1 MILPM
6 GRITRDYLR
15 NHRLCPHQ
23 CAPNMFKVLGCV
35 DALNNQM
42 NLGLTWHDVVHLYEC
57 HSLSRGCCL
66 KSQSN
71 EVRLISCLPKS
82 NKGMKD
88 DFLIVSRGW
97 HDGLPYPEGKNTR
110 WGSLGP
116 GLSAETLVLRD
127 ISIYIFYSTS
137 SQKMFI
143 IGLTMSAYFGCFAD
157 KEHISPKISCVNVPR
172 LNFLLRL
179 EIFVSKDRQLQ
190 AAHLILGYKPLLR
203 IYHQDAGP
211 SIESR
216 QPPSC
221 SDRHF

>member
-42 NLGLTWHDVVHLYEC
+42 NLGLTWHDVVHLYKC
-57 HSLSRGCCL
+57 HSLSGGCCL

-88 DFLIVSRGW
+88 DFLVISGGW
-97 HDGLPYPEGKNTR
+97 HDGLPCPVKART
-110 WGSLGP
+110 LG
-116 GLSAETLVLRD
+116 G
-127 ISIYIFYSTS
+127 
-137 SQKMFI
+137 
-143 IGLTMSAYFGCFAD
+143 
-157 KEHISPKISCVNVPR
+157 VP
-172 LNFLLRL
+172 
-179 EIFVSKDRQLQ
+179 
-190 AAHLILGYKPLLR
+190 
-203 IYHQDAGP
+203 
-211 SIESR
+211 
-216 QPPSC
+216 
-221 SDRHF
+221 

>member
-1 MILPM
+1 MLMIAFIEGGMILPM

-23 CAPNMFKVLGCV
+23 CALNMFKVLGCV

-57 HSLSRGCCL
+57 HSLSGGCCL

-71 EVRLISCLPKS
+71 GVRLISCLPKS

-97 HDGLPYPEGKNTR
+97 HDDLPYPEGRNTR

-127 ISIYIFYSTS
+127 ISIYIFSIVHPLRKCS
-137 SQKMFI
+137 S
-143 IGLTMSAYFGCFAD
+143 L
-157 KEHISPKISCVNVPR
+157 V
-172 LNFLLRL
+172 
-179 EIFVSKDRQLQ
+179 
-190 AAHLILGYKPLLR
+190 
-203 IYHQDAGP
+203 
-211 SIESR
+211 
-216 QPPSC
+216 
-221 SDRHF
+221 